1 MLIMFL
7 VSPFRRQLMA
17 KVPCWEKAW
26 VLPENA
32 ASGSA
37 LRVFKWVKT
46 DKIQVHPVNEYLYGA
61 VPYRLLKQFSDDE
74 VEDEP
79 LAPLPDE
86 PEVVEDGGEGDDEI
100 DQDEPAASVGPEI
113 ASVASDSV
121 PPKESEDTLSK
132 PPSPKPH
139 PLSISFQPT
148 SEPSMEHAGDDL
160 DASLKP
166 LDGNMDTVAVD
177 GVNVEDVGPVD
188 VEGLD
193 MSVLGPDGTAFESA
207 HDLSQMEATDALVSR
222 MPSCKL
228 CGFDAFHRWEVP

>member
-1 MLIMFL
+1 
-7 VSPFRRQLMA
+7 
-17 KVPCWEKAW
+17 
-26 VLPENA
+26 VLTL
-32 ASGSA
+32 S
-37 LRVFKWVKT
+37 
-46 DKIQVHPVNEYLYGA
+46 
-61 VPYRLLKQFSDDE
+61 LLKQFSDDE

-86 PEVVEDGGEGDDEI
+86 PEVVEDGGEGDEEI
-100 DQDEPAASVGPEI
+100 DQDEPAASVGPEV
-113 ASVASDSV
+113 ASIASDSV
-121 PPKESEDTLSK
+121 PPKDSEDTLSK

-166 LDGNMDTVAVD
+166 LEGSMDAVAVD
-177 GVNVEDVGPVD
+177 GVNVEDVNPVD

-207 HDLSQMEATDALVSR
+207 HDLSQMEAADALVS
-222 MPSCKL
+222 PTHSYKL
-228 CGFDAFHRWEVP
+228 MGLTPFIDGRSFDGRDC

>member
-1 MLIMFL
+1 MSTRRRIG
-7 VSPFRRQLMA
+7 VSNATTEAARRQLMA

-32 ASGSA
+32 APGST
-37 LRVFKWVKT
+37 LKVFKWVKT
-46 DKIQVHPVNEYLYGA
+46 DKIQ
-61 VPYRLLKQFSDDE
+61 QFSDDE

-86 PEVVEDGGEGDDEI
+86 PEVVEDGGEGDEEL
-100 DQDEPAASVGPEI
+100 DQDEPAASVGPEA

-121 PPKESEDTLSK
+121 PPKEPEDMLSK

-139 PLSISFQPT
+139 PLSMSFQPA
-148 SEPSMEHAGDDL
+148 SEPSIEHTDDIL

-166 LDGNMDTVAVD
+166 LDSNMDAVAVN
-177 GVNVEDVGPVD
+177 GVEDVNPEGVG
-188 VEGLD
+188 GLD

-207 HDLSQMEATDALVSR
+207 HDLSQMEAADALMGGPLMDESVD
-222 MPSCKL
+222 P
-228 CGFDAFHRWEVP
+228 FAEPIVE